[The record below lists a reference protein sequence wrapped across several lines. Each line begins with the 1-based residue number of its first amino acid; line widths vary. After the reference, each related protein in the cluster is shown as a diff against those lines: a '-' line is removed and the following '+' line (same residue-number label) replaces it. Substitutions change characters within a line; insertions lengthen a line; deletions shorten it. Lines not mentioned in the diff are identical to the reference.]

1 MSINYGTTFYDRLLF
16 EFKTAEGEEFIVI
29 RSGLYL
35 DILSIGI
42 DSYKIEKRIQ
52 VVENLWT

>member
-1 MSINYGTTFYDRLLF
+1 MSINYETTFYDRLLF

-42 DSYKIEKRIQ
+42 DSFKIEKRI
-52 VVENLWT
+52 